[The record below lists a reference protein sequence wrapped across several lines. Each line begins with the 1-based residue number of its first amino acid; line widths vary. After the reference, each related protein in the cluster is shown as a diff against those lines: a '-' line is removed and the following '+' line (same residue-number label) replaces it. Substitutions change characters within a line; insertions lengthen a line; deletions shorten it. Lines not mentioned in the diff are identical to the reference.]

1 MGEFL
6 GRYELLHKI
15 AAGGMG
21 EVFLAR
27 QQGPVGFEKFLVIK
41 TLLPHLTEDQEFVNM
56 FFDEARIAAMLSHPN
71 IVQIYDL
78 GEAQGRYYIAMEYV
92 HGETLRA
99 TERAAETVRGGITLG
114 LKCRIIAGAA
124 LALDCAHDARNSAG
138 QPLDLI
144 HRDVSPHNIMIA
156 FSGVVKLVD
165 FGIAKANN
173 KLARTATGVIKGK
186 YAYMSPEQ
194 AYGQTLDRRSDVFAL
209 GTVLHELLTGKRL
222 FKREADMDT
231 LRAVAEGS
239 VAPPSELVKGIPKAL
254 DVIVMKALS
263 KNREDR
269 YETCGQFQAEL
280 EGVVARQRLPA
291 TASHLAAFMK
301 GLFPEQSAPDAL
313 LKLSQV
319 AAENENTPQVS
330 NSFMSPADGPALPAA
345 RNKGE
350 ATLDPDQLIA
360 RIAGC
365 AATDQIYG
373 TFSNAV
379 ESAVLKKAGAVAR
392 TQARK
397 ATEDPKEW
405 VDSLKYPTRDFL
417 RLLWRGVEILA
428 PRCGGLDQA
437 FALIGDEAFVMMLN
451 SPLAAPLLALPS
463 RSKPSVVLRPLVQ
476 LFQPMIQPGARV
488 VTACS
493 ETGGQ
498 VVFKG
503 EVLPLQLYSSIF
515 RSAFARFEGGAIDM
529 GWEKTMPERVEFNLQ
544 W

>member
-6 GRYELLHKI
+6 GRYELLNKI

-41 TLLPHLTEDQEFVNM
+41 TLLPHLTEDQDFVNM

-99 TERAAETVRGGITLG
+99 TERAAESVRGGITLG

-156 FSGVVKLVD
+156 FSGVVKLLD

-209 GTVLHELLTGKRL
+209 GTVFHELLTGQRL

-239 VAPPSELVKGIPKAL
+239 VQPPSELVKGIPKAL

-269 YETCGQFQAEL
+269 YETCGQFQADL
-280 EGVVARQRLPA
+280 EGVIARQRLPA

-301 GLFPEQSAPDAL
+301 GLFPEQSAPDAML
-313 LKLSQV
+313 RLSQE
-319 AAENENTPQVS
+319 ASENESTPQVS
-330 NSFMSPADGPALPAA
+330 NSFLSPAAGPAVAVP

-365 AATDQIYG
+365 AETDQIYG
-373 TFSNAV
+373 TFLNAV
-379 ESAVLKKAGAVAR
+379 EGAVLKKAGAVAKA
-392 TQARK
+392 QARK

-428 PRCGGLDQA
+428 PRCGGLDPA
-437 FALIGDEAFVMMLN
+437 FALIGDEAFLTMLN

-463 RSKPSVVLRPLVQ
+463 RSRPSTILKPLIQ
-476 LFQPMIQPGARV
+476 LIQPMIQPGARI
-488 VTACS
+488 VTSCTEA
-493 ETGGQ
+493 GGQ

-503 EVLPLQLYSSIF
+503 EVLPLQLYSAIF